1 MSSRRSQKPHFMSPG
16 IHTLS
21 LIVLGARSQAP
32 PPRRGDKRARYMG
45 GWRGVERQVVD
56 ATITLVHRLSTIK
69 DADAIDITVEAPR
82 STPAQIRVVDTHK
95 LPDGKAVDGSA
106 QFAQED
112 RLEMVESAAT
122 SREILE
128 KINETGDMV

>member
-32 PPRRGDKRARYMG
+32 PPLRRGDKRARYMG

-69 DADAIDITVEAPR
+69 DADAIDIP
-82 STPAQIRVVDTHK
+82 IRVVDTHK

-112 RLEMVESAAT
+112 RLEMVESAAN

-128 KINETGDMV
+128 K

>member
-32 PPRRGDKRARYMG
+32 PPLRRGDKHARYMG

-69 DADAIDITVEAPR
+69 DADAIDIPVEGAE
-82 STPAQIRVVDTHK
+82 IRVVDTHK

-112 RLEMVESAAT
+112 RLEMVESAAN

>member
-1 MSSRRSQKPHFMSPG
+1 MHCYY
-16 IHTLS
+16 
-21 LIVLGARSQAP
+21 ARSQAP
-32 PPRRGDKRARYMG
+32 PPLRRGDKRARYMG

-69 DADAIDITVEAPR
+69 DADAIDITVEGAE
-82 STPAQIRVVDTHK
+82 ADTHIE
-95 LPDGKAVDGSA
+95 LLADVDGSA

-128 KINETGDMV
+128 KLNEMGDMV

>member
-32 PPRRGDKRARYMG
+32 PPLRRDDKRARYMG
-45 GWRGVERQVVD
+45 EWRGVERQVVD
-56 ATITLVHRLSTIK
+56 ATITLVHRLSPIT
-69 DADAIDITVEAPR
+69 DADAIDIT
-82 STPAQIRVVDTHK
+82 IRVVDTHK
-95 LPDGKAVDGSA
+95 LPDGKAVDGFA

-128 KINETGDMV
+128 KLNETGDMV